1 MDAIRTLAKRYK
13 FDFCVGSIHHVH
25 GIPIDYNVELWKAAR
40 TSCGGTDDALFAA
53 YFDEQFELIREI
65 KPLVVGHF
73 DVIRLWAPDKMIRLS
88 QWGGTVWSKVVRNIE
103 QVISY
108 GGAFELNSAAFRKG
122 FAEPYPTSEIAAVL
136 LPILSLASQLM
147 GKGNFAPGRE
157 VCAFG

>member
-1 MDAIRTLAKRYK
+1 MDAIRALEKRYK

-25 GIPIDYNVELWKAAR
+25 GVPIDYNIELWKTAR
-40 TSCGGTDDALFAA
+40 TSCGGTDEALFAA

-136 LPILSLASQLM
+136 LPISFLSRRLM